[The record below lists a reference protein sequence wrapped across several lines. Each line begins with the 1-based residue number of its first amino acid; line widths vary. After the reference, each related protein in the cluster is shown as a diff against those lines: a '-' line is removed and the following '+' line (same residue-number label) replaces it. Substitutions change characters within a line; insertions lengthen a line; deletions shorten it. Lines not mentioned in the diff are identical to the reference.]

1 MKKLLLCFVLL
12 FAVSAVNAKG
22 SVGDELSYLITED
35 QVLEVVEQMPTYP
48 GGQKALLQYISDN
61 IKYPSVA
68 QENGIQGRVLVRF
81 VVKKDGSV
89 GEVQVLRGVHE
100 TLDKEAVRLMKSLPC
115 KFTPGKQNGR
125 PVNVWFTMPI
135 SFKLM

>member
-22 SVGDELSYLITED
+22 SVGDEQSYLITED
-35 QVLEVVEQMPTYP
+35 QVFDVVEQIPTFP

-61 IKYPSVA
+61 IKYPSIA
-68 QENGIQGRVLVRF
+68 KEQGIQGRVLVRF

-100 TLDKEAVRLMKSLPC
+100 ALDKEAVRLMKSLPY
-115 KFTPGKQNGR
+115 KFTPGKQNGT
-125 PVNVWFTMPI
+125 PVNVWYTMPI
-135 SFKLM
+135 SFKL